1 MFLRIAVV
9 APLAL
14 AAVLPAQLQPGN
26 PLPGN
31 PTSPVLQG
39 PIKKLT
45 PAEQAAKLT
54 KDKARLEREI
64 EYAKKRVKDA
74 KSLLATKMKR
84 AMPVFKAIDAG
95 KPASAKPLAPQ
106 RQPRKFAS
114 VGTKEQMDF
123 GGNTMMIMVNDRGIS
138 QASYDGV
145 MNYLRESA
153 GGANTNESLLA
164 QRALFDMIRIEAVAS
179 QFIENEGEVKHAEN
193 LERIAS
199 RKLSVKDAAKEFGSV
214 QGAKDGVVTVTRNSI
229 HGPYFEH
236 MAFSTPV
243 GKISRTFRTMNGY
256 TIVEPTAFEKGAKPG
271 LDKVTANVV
280 QFAYTSDPQQ
290 MATATFHVNSGQATV
305 LVRDQ
310 QVFDMLPALFK
321 PPAPRTSP
329 QQILTK
335 QMTDLMR
342 QHREISKSDPKKAAA
357 LQTQI
362 DAIRTRLS
370 EMQRAVIQGTD
381 ADMPDSKKTGGTP
394 DASGG
399 KLAPVKAKVKK

>member
-14 AAVLPAQLQPGN
+14 AAVLPAQLKPGN

-45 PAEQAAKLT
+45 PAEEAAKLT
-54 KDKARLEREI
+54 NEKARLEKEI
-64 EYAKKRVKDA
+64 QYAKQRVKDA
-74 KSLLATKMKR
+74 KSLLAAKMARK
-84 AMPVFKAIDAG
+84 PPSFKSIDAG

-106 RQPRKFAS
+106 RQPRKFATIGS
-114 VGTKEQMDF
+114 KDKMEF

-138 QASYDGV
+138 QAAYDGV

-153 GGANTNESLLA
+153 GAGNVNESLLA
-164 QRALFDMIRIEAVAS
+164 QRALFDMIRIEAIAS

-193 LERIAS
+193 LEAIAS
-199 RKLSVKDAAKEFGSV
+199 RKLSVKDAAKQFGSV
-214 QGAKDGVVTVTRNSI
+214 QGAKEGVVTVTRNSI

-236 MAFSTPV
+236 IAFSTPN

-256 TIVEPTAFEKGAKPG
+256 AILEPINFEKGAKPA

-280 QFAYTSDPQQ
+280 QFAYTADPQQ
-290 MATATFHVNSGQATV
+290 MATAQFHVNSGQATV

-310 QVFDMLPALFK
+310 KVFDTLPALFK

-329 QQILTK
+329 RQMLTK
-335 QMTDLMR
+335 QLTDLMR
-342 QHREISKSDPKKAAA
+342 QHRELAKTDPKKAAA
-357 LQTQI
+357 LQAQI
-362 DAIRTRLS
+362 EAIRTRLT
-370 EMQRAVIQGTD
+370 EMQRASIKGTD
-381 ADMPDSKKTGGTP
+381 ADVPDSQKGGGAP
-394 DASGG
+394 DAGGG
-399 KLAPVKAKVKK
+399 KVAPLKPKVKK